1 MGGGAV
7 NTDEEYRLT
16 ILLARKWNDRARAEK
31 FAKERAAA
39 DYKKRL
45 TEAAGKVKVVK

>member
-1 MGGGAV
+1 ML
-7 NTDEEYRLT
+7 TRLW
-16 ILLARKWNDRARAEK
+16 KGDRASAEK